1 MAFFFDLIVPQKAIK
16 AIQQI
21 KKLEFVFLFTSFL
34 VSVAP
39 HNDHGAGDGTDKAS
53 VDESGASSV
62 TLIVVIVLVLVL
74 AIVVAVGT
82 VFYAKKNKKWCF
94 AVGDPRNDTIRQPD
108 PEIQAPLNQED
119 PKARPIIK
127 HKYSRPE

>member
-1 MAFFFDLIVPQKAIK
+1 MNLFFFI
-16 AIQQI
+16 
-21 KKLEFVFLFTSFL
+21 FNRFL

-39 HNDHGAGDGTDKAS
+39 HNDHGAGDETNQAS
-53 VDESGASSV
+53 VDESGASSI

-74 AIVVAVGT
+74 AVVVAVGT
-82 VFYAKKNKKWCF
+82 ILYAKKNKKWCF
-94 AVGDPRNDTIRQPD
+94 TVADPRNDTIRQPD

-119 PKARPIIK
+119 PNTRPIIK

>member
-1 MAFFFDLIVPQKAIK
+1 MFLEKHSKQFN
-16 AIQQI
+16 
-21 KKLEFVFLFTSFL
+21 KLKNFNLFSHFTRFL
-34 VSVAP
+34 VSIAP

-82 VFYAKKNKKWCF
+82 VWYAKKNKKWCF